1 MLRDS
6 DSDVTLEQRAV
17 ATNLA
22 RPSVFVSLHAEP
34 GVSLHIYTPVL
45 PASSNTALERNAF
58 LLWQSAQG
66 AFSAESGSLA
76 SAVAG
81 AMDKRKMKA
90 QVRPAFL
97 QPLHSI
103 AAPAIAV
110 EAPADAKGLKISED
124 QLAGALAEAIAG
136 RKPNGGGA
144 Q

>member
-6 DSDVTLEQRAV
+6 DSDLTLEQRVV

-22 RPSVFVSLHAEP
+22 RPSVFISLHAEP
-34 GVSLHIYTPVL
+34 GASLHIYTPVL
-45 PASSNTALERNAF
+45 PVSSSAAFERNAF
-58 LLWQSAQG
+58 LPWQSAQG

-76 SAVAG
+76 SAA
-81 AMDKRKMKA
+81 ANAIDKRKMEA

-110 EAPADAKGLKISED
+110 EAPADAKGLRIPED
-124 QLAGALAEAIAG
+124 QLAGALAEAIAA
-136 RKPNGGGA
+136 RKPGGP